1 VALSPSASPAA
12 PVVAIMQVASIF
24 LVNFMFFQS
33 VVGTPGPRVV
43 ELLVLL
49 K

>member
-1 VALSPSASPAA
+1 
-12 PVVAIMQVASIF
+12 MQVASIF